1 MKNLLFL
8 ALFAVSEGSPLYNS
22 GFSNLNSDKIGKQED
37 IFPYLAGAA
46 PYYKYPKDYGI
57 ELGIPENCQL
67 KQVQLIARHGERYPS
82 KGKAKTLATT
92 WAKLQNY
99 TGQFN
104 GSLSFLNDDGYVWFM
119 EDTSQVELE
128 TTLANTPNPLNPYTG
143 EEDAKK
149 HARRFASLYGDL
161 FNTSSNI
168 EMFTSSSR
176 RVHDTAV
183 FFAEELDNYV
193 NSTHLNIISEN
204 TTSGVN
210 TLVPGT
216 SCITWDSNENATYVS
231 TYSEKYLDGIAE
243 RLNNENKKINLNLTK
258 TDANNLFA
266 WCAYEINVK
275 GFSDICDVF
284 TKEELIRYTYEDD
297 LVEYYQIGPG
307 NSLSKTIGSVF
318 FNASVELLKQSE
330 ELDQK
335 VWLSFTHDGDMVYYL
350 DTIGLFDNGK
360 SMNASSVEFLQHNFR
375 RSWMTPMGAR
385 LYTEKFQCSNETY
398 VRYTLNDAV
407 IPIESCSSGPG
418 FSCPEKEFYS
428 YAEERLQGLNYV
440 ESCNITSIS
449 NQTSLTFY
457 WDYTKVNYTAPLL
470 LQ

>member
-119 EDTSQVELE
+119 QDTSQVELE
-128 TTLANTPNPLNPYTG
+128 TTLANIPNPLNPYTG

-183 FFAEELDNYV
+183 FFAEELDHYV

-243 RLNNENKKINLNLTK
+243 RLNNENKEINLNLTK